1 METKRRRVTEADWDK
16 VEKHVL
22 DLYNDRKDSTFRKDS
37 ERIWREVDRQIEMTP
52 MEKRD
57 AQGKPI
63 KTWHHAI
70 ELGELSKASEI
81 IASDVMR
88 IMFPADR
95 AWFHP
100 HVELTW
106 PLDPQTGRKQIQP
119 GKQKVADGLLRNLM
133 AQQHKDF
140 GFKDRFRLSVKEAL
154 HHGSF
159 VAEVR
164 FAREI
169 MVRDGDKVRSL
180 GAPVWVPYSMWN
192 CFPDPSPSVIG
203 AGMFYTG
210 SMIMVEYIPRAK
222 LKELARQPDWKP
234 DRLKDVP
241 EEENETFE
249 GNRTKDVK
257 LVKYYGD
264 LVIERSGEDIYLP
277 NAKVI
282 LANGKLVY
290 YAPNEL
296 PYPSVVF
303 SGYEQQDVRNPY
315 HTSPIIKLSPT
326 QKMATIV
333 ANKFL
338 DAIALKVE
346 PPVEYDGNDP
356 DYVMNDGPEIAP
368 GAKTPT
374 KAMGQGFKT
383 LDIGDPRFALQGLEL
398 ALRQLQEGLGVSS
411 LRSGVQVSDRQTATE
426 AQLQNQGAEVR
437 TMEFITKLNDA
448 LLPFLYMQH
457 DLNRQFME
465 DYTFYSDELRTE
477 DVIRVR
483 NSDIQADA
491 MFDVVGAKGVLGE
504 QERAQRTSNVVAF
517 ASGNPLFAS
526 SLKPTDILL
535 DMLRDAGKRNPE
547 DWVQVQEANPQMQ
560 QMQQQM
566 QAQLQQ
572 AQQQLQAAQ
581 QQIAQKEQQLQQVE
595 QQLMKK
601 ANDAALKEQKV
612 RYEEQLLTLKKQADA
627 FQEQERSAR
636 EAMSERALGETAQ
649 IMEKADITTQALAAV
664 MQQMAESVAQSA
676 QAVAVVSQKQDQAN
690 SVQLAI
696 LDTLTKPK
704 KIDIS
709 RNNSG
714 QIVGA
719 TSETMQ

>member
-1 METKRRRVTEADWDK
+1 METKRRRVTESDWDK

-37 ERIWREVDRQIEMTP
+37 ERIWKEVDRQIEMSP

-95 AWFHP
+95 AWFQP

-210 SMIMVEYIPRAK
+210 SMIMVEYIPKAK
-222 LKELARQPDWKP
+222 LKELARQPDWKS

-257 LVKYYGD
+257 LIKYYGD

-290 YAPNEL
+290 YAPNEM

-426 AQLQNQGAEVR
+426 ATLQNQGAEVR

-517 ASGNPLFAS
+517 ASGSPLFAS

-547 DWVQVQEANPQMQ
+547 DWVQVQEASPQMQ
-560 QMQQQM
+560 QMQAQM
-566 QAQLQQ
+566 QQ

-595 QQLMKK
+595 QQLTKK

-649 IMEKADITTQALAAV
+649 IMEKADGTTQALAAV
-664 MQQMAESVAQSA
+664 MQQMADSVAQSV
-676 QAVAVVSQKQDQAN
+676 QAVAAVSQKQDQST
-690 SVQLAI
+690 SVQIAI
-696 LDTLTKPK
+696 LDALTKPK

-709 RNNSG
+709 RNTAG